1 MITTLKVSPRF
12 NKIDTYR
19 FYDITHQKRFLKW
32 WKFMLMEGIHEASGY
47 LALALLGVVLA
58 TGLCISLPKIL
69 KSPEGAKPYK
79 LHKAVSGLFIATL
92 LTHAATTEVVNGYF
106 TSGAFLMGLTLAI
119 ALSLSWFPNK
129 RKLLLNLKG
138 LVFLIGVIVLLVAHL
153 KA

>member
-1 MITTLKVSPRF
+1 MP
-12 NKIDTYR
+12 
-19 FYDITHQKRFLKW
+19 
-32 WKFMLMEGIHEASGY
+32 MEEIHEVSGY
-47 LALALLGVVLA
+47 LVFILLGLALA

-92 LTHAATTEVVNGYF
+92 LTHATTTEVVNGYF
-106 TSGAFLMGLTLAI
+106 TLGAFLMGLTLAI